1 MTGKKLTKFFYYLR
15 NVTERTILT
24 GTFSP
29 FNFPAC
35 QRGILLRIPIASLLR
50 LLSTP
55 LSPLTWLILPS
66 LFTTKEQVTLPL
78 TPFLYT
84 SSGYLRAELM

>member
-29 FNFPAC
+29 SNFPAS

-50 LLSTP
+50 LLSIEISRKRGGEKYVKRFDGYTH
-55 LSPLTWLILPS
+55 LLTILYA
-66 LFTTKEQVTLPL
+66 VI
-78 TPFLYT
+78 
-84 SSGYLRAELM
+84 